1 MCANRRATG
10 SLVFGKLMKDHKVKQ
25 TDPAAQEAKDTIAIQ
40 GRFRVSSQ
48 DMEYSIQEASEMLG
62 IPIQKL
68 RRWDEQGVLVA
79 LRTSGGHRR
88 YSKELIDRL
97 AATSAPGSGSEK
109 TSQELATVKRSLAEK
124 RRIIQLLLES
134 ENRYRDLV
142 ETSHDLIWATDAQG
156 RFTYLNNAAHEIFG
170 LAPKDLIGRC
180 FFNFETGPS
189 YISNRRFLATLKR
202 AGEIKNYVT
211 HLTSSNGE
219 DRWIGINA
227 RITQDD
233 NGEML
238 GIRGTARDITEQH
251 LATLRIA
258 HLAMHDALTELPNR
272 HSLQQ
277 RIESAM
283 QNGGVGALLFLDID
297 HFKYI
302 NDNFGH
308 RSGDQLIVGVGSAL
322 RDMMRR
328 HNAELYR
335 LGGDEFAIHLPEGL
349 RKEAIDAAET
359 ALNAVRH
366 YRFQANDQK
375 IISNL
380 SASIGIAL
388 YPFHG
393 SDLPALLSNVDITMY
408 QAKDL
413 GRNRYMLF
421 DQASDNL
428 RSTHKRI
435 QWAKRLRDALD
446 EDRLVLFSQPVVR
459 LRDQKPVHHEILVRI
474 LGEDGKYIL
483 PGHFIELAESLGLV
497 QEIDMRVVEKLIR
510 FMQENRQTGKK
521 LRYFVNLSRV
531 SISDQHWIQRFIR
544 LLRTSSIDPS
554 QLVFEIT
561 ETAAMSEIDV
571 TLTFIRKLKDM
582 GCRFALDDFGAGF
595 SSFYYLKRFEVDY
608 LKIDGSFIRDL
619 AADEGSRL
627 FVKALNEVAH
637 GLNKQVIAEWVET
650 PEVVKLLTDMGTQF
664 GQGYLFQKPLP
675 LERGTVSAQPG
686 SGLTQSMTG

>member
-1 MCANRRATG
+1 MST
-10 SLVFGKLMKDHKVKQ
+10 SV
-25 TDPAAQEAKDTIAIQ
+25 
-40 GRFRVSSQ
+40 
-48 DMEYSIQEASEMLG
+48 MEYSIQDAAERLG

-79 LRTSGGHRR
+79 LRTDGGHRR

-97 AATSAPGSGSEK
+97 VASGLSANAEK
-109 TSQELATVKRSLAEK
+109 ASQELATVKRALAEK

-156 RFTYLNNAAHEIFG
+156 RFTYLNTAANDIFG

-180 FFNFETGPS
+180 FFDFEAGAAH
-189 YISNRRFLATLKR
+189 ISNRRFLATLRKS
-202 AGEIKNYVT
+202 AEVKNYVT
-211 HLTSSNGE
+211 HVMTASRE

-227 RITQDD
+227 RLTHDD
-233 NGEML
+233 NGEVL

-251 LATLRIA
+251 LALQRVE
-258 HLAMHDALTELPNR
+258 HLAMHDALTDLPNR
-272 HSLQQ
+272 HSLQE
-277 RIESAM
+277 RLERVVSE
-283 QNGGVGALLFLDID
+283 GGVGALLFIDID
-297 HFKYI
+297 HFKYV

-308 RSGDQLIVGVGSAL
+308 RSGDQLIVGVGSVL
-322 RDMMRR
+322 RDIMR
-328 HNAELYR
+328 ACGGELYR
-335 LGGDEFAIHLPEGL
+335 LGGDEFAIHLPDAL
-349 RKEAIDAAET
+349 RKQAAET
-359 ALNAVRH
+359 AESALEAVRH
-366 YRFQANDQK
+366 YRFQASEQK
-375 IISNL
+375 IVANL

-393 SDLPALLSNVDITMY
+393 NDVPSLFSNVDIAMY

-413 GRNRYMLF
+413 GRNRQVLF

-435 QWAKRLRDALD
+435 HWAKRLRDSLD
-446 EDRLVLFSQPVVR
+446 DDRLTLFAQPVVR
-459 LRDQKPVHHEILVRI
+459 LRDQKAVHHEILVRI
-474 LGEDGKYIL
+474 RDDEGGHIL
-483 PGHFIELAESLGLV
+483 PSTFIELAESLSLV
-497 QEIDMRVVEKLIR
+497 QEIDMQVVEKLLR
-510 FMQENRQTGKK
+510 FMREHNQVGKK

-531 SISDQHWIQRFIR
+531 SITDQRWIQRFVS
-544 LLRTSSIDPS
+544 LLKTSSVDPS

-571 TLTFIRKLKDM
+571 TLTFINRLKDM

-619 AADEGSRL
+619 ATDEGSRL
-627 FVKALNEVAH
+627 FVRALNDVAR
-637 GLNKQVIAEWVET
+637 GLSKQVVAEWVES
-650 PEVVKLLTDMGTQF
+650 PEVLKLLMGMGVQF
-664 GQGYLFQKPLP
+664 GQGYLFQRPVP
-675 LERGTVSAQPG
+675 LEDTIQIPVARIARARANN
-686 SGLTQSMTG
+686 

>member
-1 MCANRRATG
+1 MWK
-10 SLVFGKLMKDHKVKQ
+10 SLGRPRF
-25 TDPAAQEAKDTIAIQ
+25 DTLVGRKRGVVQ
-40 GRFRVSSQ
+40 GDRHLPGQGEIPVSMSIT
-48 DMEYSIQEASEMLG
+48 EYSIQDASERLG

-79 LRTSGGHRR
+79 LRTDGGHRR

-97 AATSAPGSGSEK
+97 AASGLTGTAEKASE
-109 TSQELATVKRSLAEK
+109 ELATVKRALAEK

-156 RFTYLNNAAHEIFG
+156 RFTYLNTAANDIFG

-180 FFNFETGPS
+180 FFDFEAGAAHTA
-189 YISNRRFLATLKR
+189 NRRFLATLRKS
-202 AGEIKNYVT
+202 GEVKNYVT
-211 HLTSSNGE
+211 HVVTAAQE

-227 RITQDD
+227 RLTHDD
-233 NGEML
+233 NGDVL

-251 LATLRIA
+251 IA
-258 HLAMHDALTELPNR
+258 LQRVEHLAMHDTLTDLPNR
-272 HSLQQ
+272 HSLQE
-277 RIESAM
+277 RLETLVRE
-283 QNGGVGALLFLDID
+283 GGVGALLFIDID
-297 HFKYI
+297 HFKYV

-308 RSGDQLIVGVGSAL
+308 RSGDQLIIGVGSVL
-322 RDMMRR
+322 RDIARA
-328 HNAELYR
+328 HSGDLYR
-335 LGGDEFAIHLPEGL
+335 LGGDEFAIHLPDAL
-349 RKEAIDAAET
+349 RKQAAESAEA
-359 ALNAVRH
+359 ALEAVRH
-366 YRFQANDQK
+366 YRFQASEQK
-375 IISNL
+375 IVANL

-393 SDLPALLSNVDITMY
+393 NDVPSLFSNVDIAMY

-413 GRNRYMLF
+413 GRNRQVLF

-435 QWAKRLRDALD
+435 HWAKRLRDALD
-446 EDRLVLFSQPVVR
+446 DDRLVLFAQPVVR
-459 LRDQKPVHHEILVRI
+459 LRDQKPVHHEVLVRI
-474 LGEDGKYIL
+474 RDDEGGLIL
-483 PGHFIELAESLGLV
+483 PSSFIELAESLSLV
-497 QEIDMRVVEKLIR
+497 QEIDMQVVEKLLQ
-510 FMQENRQTGKK
+510 FMRQHNQVGKK

-531 SISDQHWIQRFIR
+531 SISDPRWIQRFVS
-544 LLRTSSIDPS
+544 LLKTSSIDPS

-571 TLTFIRKLKDM
+571 TLTFINRLKDM

-619 AADEGSRL
+619 ASDEGSRL
-627 FVKALNEVAH
+627 FVRALSDVAQ
-637 GLNKQVIAEWVET
+637 GLSKQVVAEWVES
-650 PEVVKLLTDMGTQF
+650 PEVLKLLIEMGTEF
-664 GQGYLFQKPLP
+664 GQGYLFQRPIP
-675 LERGTVSAQPG
+675 LEDTIEIPVARIARQSLNG
-686 SGLTQSMTG
+686 SS